1 MHILLF
7 LLHAVLRNQ
16 TSAVSLFILN
26 GGPALLACKPVMLL
40 VRHLLQ
46 HKFRLG
52 ALVAFEFA
60 NLVVIVIV
68 MVGHLLACVVV
79 SCCGC
84 CALCNYYNG
93 SFYIYFFEK

>member
-1 MHILLF
+1 MHGSFIKLHILLF

-52 ALVAFEFA
+52 ALAALECA
-60 NLVVIVIV
+60 QLIVIVI
-68 MVGHLLACVVV
+68 VGHLLAWIVVR
-79 SCCGC
+79 C
-84 CALCNYYNG
+84 CALLCVMQLL
-93 SFYIYFFEK
+93 

>member
-1 MHILLF
+1 M
-7 LLHAVLRNQ
+7 LHAVLRNQ

-26 GGPALLACKPVMLL
+26 GGPALLACKPVMLR

-60 NLVVIVIV
+60 NLVVIV
-68 MVGHLLACVVV
+68 MVGHLLACVVCV
-79 SCCGC
+79 VVRC

-93 SFYIYFFEK
+93 SFYISFFEK

>member
-1 MHILLF
+1 LHILLF

-60 NLVVIVIV
+60 NLVVIVIIV

-79 SCCGC
+79 RC
-84 CALCNYYNG
+84 CALLCVMQLL
-93 SFYIYFFEK
+93 